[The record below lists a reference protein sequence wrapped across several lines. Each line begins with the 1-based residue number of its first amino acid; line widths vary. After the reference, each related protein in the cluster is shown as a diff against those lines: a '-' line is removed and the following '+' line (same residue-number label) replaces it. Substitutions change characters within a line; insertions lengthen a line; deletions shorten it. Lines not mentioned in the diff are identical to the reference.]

1 MTETNT
7 VKPIYP
13 GAYPPP
19 TQDEDSDLGF
29 PTAPLNL
36 TLGFDLETHQ
46 IPLDQLLPSKKVPDG
61 VMTTRKFK
69 QIVASI
75 REIGLIEPLSVI
87 RPLEGADGF
96 LLLDG
101 NLRVLA
107 LKELGQDTAPC
118 LIAKDFETYTYNHRI
133 NRLSSVQEHY
143 MLRRAIDKGVSRE
156 RLARAF
162 NVNLSTINRRINL
175 LHGICPK
182 AVELLQDHQFTPDVT
197 RLLRKMKSARQI
209 EAVELMIAAS
219 SITAAH
225 ADALLKATPPEQRS
239 DVIPPKPEEPNG
251 DPLEQ
256 IVRLEKEMNQVQVK
270 YKDAEE
276 NYGSELLNLVVAKG
290 YLTKLVSNAA
300 VKSYIGRHA
309 PEILEHFELV
319 VNTISMEEALQQQVA
334 EEAGS
339 EITAETKARNAS
351 ASIAAYLAEHGED
364 EDDEAE
370 SDAEN
375 GDPGAGQTGDI
386 ADIEPTESD
395 RDAQSEDVAP
405 DQGSQPA
412 HAAE

>member
-1 MTETNT
+1 
-7 VKPIYP
+7 
-13 GAYPPP
+13 
-19 TQDEDSDLGF
+19 
-29 PTAPLNL
+29 
-36 TLGFDLETHQ
+36 
-46 IPLDQLLPSKKVPDG
+46 
-61 VMTTRKFK
+61 
-69 QIVASI
+69 
-75 REIGLIEPLSVI
+75 
-87 RPLEGADGF
+87 
-96 LLLDG
+96 
-101 NLRVLA
+101 VLFRS
-107 LKELGQDTAPC
+107 C

-209 EAVELMIAAS
+209 EAVELMIAAT

-239 DVIPPKPEEPNG
+239 DVAPPKPKEPQG

-290 YLTKLVSNAA
+290 YLTKLISNVA
-300 VKSYIGRHA
+300 VNSYIARHT

-319 VNTISMEEALQQQVA
+319 VNTISMEEALHQQAA

-339 EITAETKARNAS
+339 EVSAETRARNTS
-351 ASIAAYLAEHGED
+351 ESIAAYLAEHGED
-364 EDDEAE
+364 EDDGAE
-370 SDAEN
+370 SDADN
-375 GDPGAGQTGDI
+375 GDADSGQPNDI
-386 ADIEPTESD
+386 ADTEPAD
-395 RDAQSEDVAP
+395 VNRDAQSEDVAP
-405 DQGSQPA
+405 DQGPLPSQ
-412 HAAE
+412 AAE

>member
-1 MTETNT
+1 MTKSNIAENT

-19 TQDEDSDLGF
+19 SADDEDNIGL

-36 TLGFDLETHQ
+36 TLGFDLETYQ
-46 IPLDQLLPSKKVPDG
+46 IPLDQLLPSKKIPDG

-69 QIVASI
+69 QIVSSI

-87 RPLEGADGF
+87 KPADGAEGF

-107 LKELGQDTAPC
+107 LKELGQDVAPC

-209 EAVELMIAAS
+209 EAVELMIAAN
-219 SITAAH
+219 SITASH

-239 DVIPPKPEEPNG
+239 DVKPEKPEEPKG
-251 DPLEQ
+251 DPLDQ

-290 YLTKLVSNAA
+290 YLTKLVANTEI
-300 VKSYIGRHA
+300 KSYIGRHA

-319 VNTISMEEALQQQVA
+319 VNTVSMEEALQQK
-334 EEAGS
+334 EAG
-339 EITAETKARNAS
+339 EAAIGAGNRDAS
-351 ASIAAYLAEHGED
+351 ASIAAYLADNVDGSD
-364 EDDEAE
+364 EREAAG
-370 SDAEN
+370 SDA
-375 GDPGAGQTGDI
+375 G
-386 ADIEPTESD
+386 
-395 RDAQSEDVAP
+395 QSEDTGDELSTEVE
-405 DQGSQPA
+405 
-412 HAAE
+412 HAAQPLDAMPEHGRRPAEAAE

>member
-19 TQDEDSDLGF
+19 SPDEDSDLGF

-107 LKELGQDTAPC
+107 LKELEQDTAPC

-209 EAVELMIAAS
+209 EAVELMIAAN

-239 DVIPPKPEEPNG
+239 DVKPP
-251 DPLEQ
+251 
-256 IVRLEKEMNQVQVK
+256 IC
-270 YKDAEE
+270 
-276 NYGSELLNLVVAKG
+276 SCS
-290 YLTKLVSNAA
+290 TS
-300 VKSYIGRHA
+300 
-309 PEILEHFELV
+309 
-319 VNTISMEEALQQQVA
+319 
-334 EEAGS
+334 
-339 EITAETKARNAS
+339 S
-351 ASIAAYLAEHGED
+351 ANSGPV
-364 EDDEAE
+364 
-370 SDAEN
+370 
-375 GDPGAGQTGDI
+375 GVGPW
-386 ADIEPTESD
+386 
-395 RDAQSEDVAP
+395 
-405 DQGSQPA
+405 
-412 HAAE
+412 